1 MKLDVNKNYKI
12 KLNGHFLLFNLNR
25 FYGGNGEAISLFT
38 EVITRLN
45 VKPEEDI
52 HLGEKPK
59 YSDPIFIIVNA
70 LIHENLYLDSLLRLG
85 HDSNDIRDKYIA
97 NIKEIS
103 NLDKFKRKYDILA
116 LDRADI
122 YGFQNKS
129 YLHATS
135 DILNI
140 NIPLININREKS
152 IPNRNIFTLGLYEI
166 PDTILDDE
174 IVNHCQA
181 KEYSDDVAVYPV
193 SGFFNKTKLID
204 ILDLAIIYTLQKSL
218 QTVDTYYTNNKIV
231 DVYFYNNRPFTNK
244 SDVTLHINGKNL
256 IIKPHDIKNAK
267 NIISDI
273 EKDLIKLR
281 SDTMRLVCDILESVD
296 PTPIEDDIVYVKNV
310 MYNRIHNIPDIPPLP
325 HNDSGS
331 IITWFS
337 LEIAL
342 LKNRALYI
350 NLNNIDMY
358 VKALE
363 YLNKIM

>member
-1 MKLDVNKNYKI
+1 MD
-12 KLNGHFLLFNLNR
+12 
-25 FYGGNGEAISLFT
+25 
-38 EVITRLN
+38 
-45 VKPEEDI
+45 
-52 HLGEKPK
+52 EK
-59 YSDPIFIIVNA
+59 
-70 LIHENLYLDSLLRLG
+70 
-85 HDSNDIRDKYIA
+85 
-97 NIKEIS
+97 
-103 NLDKFKRKYDILA
+103 
-116 LDRADI
+116 
-122 YGFQNKS
+122 
-129 YLHATS
+129 
-135 DILNI
+135 
-140 NIPLININREKS
+140 
-152 IPNRNIFTLGLYEI
+152 
-166 PDTILDDE
+166 
-174 IVNHCQA
+174 
-181 KEYSDDVAVYPV
+181 
-193 SGFFNKTKLID
+193 
-204 ILDLAIIYTLQKSL
+204 
-218 QTVDTYYTNNKIV
+218 
-231 DVYFYNNRPFTNK
+231 
-244 SDVTLHINGKNL
+244 L

-310 MYNRIHNIPDIPPLP
+310 MYNRIYNIPDIPPLP